1 MAQPK
6 QVFLV
11 DDHPLVREWLT
22 NLINKRPDLKV
33 CGEAGTAPEARQ
45 KIGLLQPDIAIVD
58 ITLAS
63 GSGIEL
69 IKDLH
74 TEQPALAVLVLTMHD
89 ESVYALRALRAGAR
103 GYIMKCEAT
112 TKIIEGIRTVLE
124 GRLFVSAQVTAQ
136 MAEKFANQ
144 PRKPG
149 SPIELLSDR
158 ELEVFQLLGRGLST
172 RQIAD
177 QLHISFKTVQ
187 AFCARIKDKLQ
198 LDNVTEL
205 LREAIRWEEG
215 KGLENFRIQ

>member
-1 MAQPK
+1 MANHK

-22 NLINKRPDLKV
+22 NLINKRPDLQV
-33 CGEAGTAPEARQ
+33 CGEAGSAPEALQR
-45 KIGLLQPDIAIVD
+45 IGAIQPDIAIVD

-69 IKDLH
+69 IKDLQSQH
-74 TEQPALAVLVLTMHD
+74 PEVAVLVLTMHD
-89 ESVYALRALRAGAR
+89 ETVYALRALRAGAR
-103 GYIMKCEAT
+103 GYIMKAEAT
-112 TKIIEGIRTVLE
+112 TKIIQAIRTVLE
-124 GRLFVSAQVTAQ
+124 GRLYVSDKVTTLV
-136 MAEKFANQ
+136 AEKFADQ
-144 PRKPG
+144 RRKAG

-177 QLHISFKTVQ
+177 QLHISIKTVQ

-198 LDNVTEL
+198 LDNVNEL
-205 LREAIRWEEG
+205 LREAIRWQESQAV
-215 KGLENFRIQ
+215 K

>member
-1 MAQPK
+1 MPNHK

-22 NLINKRPDLKV
+22 NLINKRPDLQV
-33 CGEAGTAPEARQ
+33 CGEAGSAPEALQR
-45 KIGLLQPDIAIVD
+45 IGAIQPDIAIVD

-69 IKDLH
+69 IKDLQSQH
-74 TEQPALAVLVLTMHD
+74 PAVAVLVLTMHD
-89 ESVYALRALRAGAR
+89 ETVYALRALRAGAR
-103 GYIMKCEAT
+103 GYIMKAEAT
-112 TKIIEGIRTVLE
+112 TKIIQAIRTVLE
-124 GRLFVSAQVTAQ
+124 GRLYVSDKVTAL
-136 MAEKFANQ
+136 MAEKFAVL
-144 PRKPG
+144 PRKAG

-198 LDNVTEL
+198 LDNVNEL
-205 LREAIRWEEG
+205 LREAIRWQESQAV
-215 KGLENFRIQ
+215 K

>member
-1 MAQPK
+1 MANHK

-22 NLINKRPDLKV
+22 NLINKRPDLQV
-33 CGEAGTAPEARQ
+33 CGEAGSAPEALQR
-45 KIGLLQPDIAIVD
+45 IGAIQPDIAIVD

-69 IKDLH
+69 IKDLQSQH
-74 TEQPALAVLVLTMHD
+74 PEVAVLVLTMHD
-89 ESVYALRALRAGAR
+89 ETVYALRALRAGAR
-103 GYIMKCEAT
+103 GYIMKAEAT
-112 TKIIEGIRTVLE
+112 TKIIQAIRTVLE
-124 GRLFVSAQVTAQ
+124 GRLYVSDKVTVL
-136 MAEKFANQ
+136 MAEKFADQ
-144 PRKPG
+144 RRKAG

-177 QLHISFKTVQ
+177 QLHISIKTVQ

-198 LDNVTEL
+198 LDNVNEL
-205 LREAIRWEEG
+205 LREAIRWQESQAV
-215 KGLENFRIQ
+215 K

>member
-1 MAQPK
+1 MANHK

-22 NLINKRPDLKV
+22 NLINKRPDLQV
-33 CGEAGTAPEARQ
+33 CGEAGSAPEALQR
-45 KIGLLQPDIAIVD
+45 IGAIQPDIAIVD

-69 IKDLH
+69 IKDLQSQH
-74 TEQPALAVLVLTMHD
+74 PEVAVLVLTMHD
-89 ESVYALRALRAGAR
+89 ETVYALRALRAGAR
-103 GYIMKCEAT
+103 GYIMKAEAT
-112 TKIIEGIRTVLE
+112 TKIIQAIRTVLE
-124 GRLFVSAQVTAQ
+124 GRLYVSDKVTVL
-136 MAEKFANQ
+136 MAEKFADH
-144 PRKPG
+144 PRKAG

-198 LDNVTEL
+198 LDNVNEL
-205 LREAIRWEEG
+205 LREAIRWQESQAV
-215 KGLENFRIQ
+215 K

>member
-1 MAQPK
+1 MPPHK

-22 NLINKRPDLKV
+22 NLINKRPDLQV
-33 CGEAGTAPEARQ
+33 CGEAGSAPEALQR
-45 KIGLLQPDIAIVD
+45 IGALQPDIAIVD

-69 IKDLH
+69 VKDLQAQH
-74 TEQPALAVLVLTMHD
+74 PEVAVLVLTMHD
-89 ESVYALRALRAGAR
+89 EAVYALRALRAGAR
-103 GYIMKCEAT
+103 GYIMKAEAT
-112 TKIIEGIRTVLE
+112 TKIIQAIRTVLE
-124 GRLFVSAQVTAQ
+124 GRLYVSDKVTAL
-136 MAEKFANQ
+136 MAEKFADL
-144 PRKPG
+144 PRKAG

-177 QLHISFKTVQ
+177 QLHISIKTVQ

-198 LDNVTEL
+198 LDNVNEL
-205 LREAIRWEEG
+205 LREAIRWQESQAV
-215 KGLENFRIQ
+215 K